1 MPFLFFWDCNL
12 FNIYTH
18 MECDWTNYRL
28 GNSWH
33 LLHDTFGKNHA
44 LWVSRLLS
52 TATSNA
58 KWSRGRCLVNKF
70 HGAGF
75 TKISNVFEQLL
86 GYDLFIFFPFKAED
100 LYFAVTF
107 PGCKAITENC
117 RRPHKYANR
126 REITGFNGSAFK

>member
-1 MPFLFFWDCNL
+1 MSNLCQMPFLFFWDCNL
-12 FNIYTH
+12 FNIYIH
-18 MECDWTNYRL
+18 MECDWANYRP
-28 GNSWH
+28 GNSWC

-44 LWVSRLLS
+44 LRVSRLLS

-86 GYDLFIFFPFKAED
+86 GYDLFIFFPLKQRIYILQLPFLTVKQSRKTAGGPINMQIAE
-100 LYFAVTF
+100 
-107 PGCKAITENC
+107 
-117 RRPHKYANR
+117 R
-126 REITGFNGSAFK
+126 